1 MSKAG
6 FWLRGSVGKLAGAT
20 MYKDANGDTVMR
32 EVVAPKNPQTT
43 SQMVQRIIMCT
54 IMQAYSAMKKIA
66 DHSFENVASGAKSM
80 QVFMKRNLDF
90 ARQKISEMQ
99 GQGVDFYSMYNFVP
113 LGTKEFVP
121 NQYLISTGSLPQ
133 VFSSFKTEGNLVNNL
148 VVAAIK
154 VNTYQGV
161 CDALGAQR
169 GDQITFL
176 TFSASDTVN
185 SRFRYCRVILDPTNS
200 DGSQAA
206 MSSAFLDGNAINLP
220 SVRNEGTSKFLFT
233 IDANDGLGIKP
244 VSEVAYAGGVILSRY
259 LNDSWLRSTCR
270 LTYKESVASVTGRS
284 LGECLDYALNGTPIY
299 APDRWYLNNAGQ
311 GNSAA
316 YSAGQDA
323 PTGGQGGSGEVTP
336 TPGGGGDQ
344 SGFVAGVS
352 VNGTS
357 LVAGTTASLP
367 NNQEGNVL
375 VVTFNDAA
383 QHRVDIK
390 TDGSDATVWSGTDTT
405 PLEIELTPGV
415 GAALNT
421 IYKLYDE
428 DGNYLNYSF
437 RLTSDNHED

>member
-1 MSKAG
+1 
-6 FWLRGSVGKLAGAT
+6 

-43 SQMVQRIIMCT
+43 GQMVQRIVMCT
-54 IMQAYSAMKKIA
+54 VMQAYAAMKKIA
-66 DHSFENVASGAKSM
+66 DHAFENVPSGAKSM

-133 VFSSFKTEGNLVNNL
+133 VSSSFKTEGNLVNNL

-169 GDQITFL
+169 GDQVTFL

-185 SRFRYCRVILDPTNS
+185 SRFRYCRVILDPTNE
-200 DGSQAA
+200 DGTQAA

-220 SVRNEGTSKFLFT
+220 SVRNEGTGKFLFT

-316 YSAGQDA
+316 YTAGQDA

-336 TPGGGGDQ
+336 TPGGSEQTGPIA
-344 SGFVAGVS
+344 SVS

-357 LVAGTTASLP
+357 LVAGTAASIP
-367 NNQEGNVL
+367 NRQAGNTL
-375 VVTFNDAA
+375 VVNFNEA
-383 QHRVDIK
+383 QGEGTELLITPDGQQYDNYTWMAEVQGTTK
-390 TDGSDATVWSGTDTT
+390 TK
-405 PLEIELTPGV
+405 ELTSP
-415 GAALNT
+415 APTLNT
-421 IYKLYDE
+421 LYKLYFA
-428 DGNYLNYSF
+428 DGTYLNYSF
-437 RLTSDNHED
+437 RFTDSNHED